1 MVLSCGLSRLV
12 CRTTASGQGPAA
24 LSGDCQVTVGE
35 EVQEWHQ
42 AISFGVQRH
51 ASTLRTRQFLCRV
64 LEISDQVRTVLG
76 QSAAEC
82 SMTPAPAHS
91 EGGDS
96 ATSVAARRACKV
108 NALQ

>member
-1 MVLSCGLSRLV
+1 M
-12 CRTTASGQGPAA
+12 
-24 LSGDCQVTVGE
+24 CQCP
-35 EVQEWHQ
+35 
-42 AISFGVQRH
+42 
-51 ASTLRTRQFLCRV
+51 CRV

-82 SMTPAPAHS
+82 SITPAPAHS

-108 NALQ
+108 KPLKQDRHACARRGGHLCTALLRKALHHTCRERKQLLHAMLNHS

>member
-1 MVLSCGLSRLV
+1 M
-12 CRTTASGQGPAA
+12 ASGYMVWHAMPCPAY
-24 LSGDCQVTVGE
+24 CR
-35 EVQEWHQ
+35 
-42 AISFGVQRH
+42 ISK
-51 ASTLRTRQFLCRV
+51 TRQRPCRV

-82 SMTPAPAHS
+82 SITPAPAHS

-108 NALQ
+108 SIQLQHE